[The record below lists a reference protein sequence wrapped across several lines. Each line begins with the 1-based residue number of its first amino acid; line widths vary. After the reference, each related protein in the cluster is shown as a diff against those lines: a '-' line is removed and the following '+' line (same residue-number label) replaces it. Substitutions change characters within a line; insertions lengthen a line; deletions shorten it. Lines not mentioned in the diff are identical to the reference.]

1 MSFDLSNFGK
11 TGDSERLSPTFA
23 DGIDDKVTESQAFD
37 ASANFLNDFD
47 EKSDDEDEKSED
59 EKSDDEKQDDS
70 GDNDEELEQVTEMAV
85 DKNDEH
91 VTEMD
96 VDDEHEE
103 GETKLCK
110 IVCVIMFFLF
120 SVLFFLFF
128 KVFADDETGLLL
140 ATSPKQGE
148 DGMVIVDA
156 FPWIQHEVDFPYKT
170 LTLPLSPSEQR
181 NAIGADFLRETLEK
195 NPRFCMTSK
204 GLARI
209 DVFNHNIELKF
220 NHVYGKTVRQK
231 TVSQNAERV
240 ENVLMGYD
248 FFMERAKENRVKTL
262 DEAMCLIPLD
272 ATTKEIIAAADMCL
286 RGKGLFYC
294 EFKNGTVASDEK
306 FAFWG
311 EINQYLLRPVWKAVK
326 RCLLEQEG
334 DELAPVQ
341 LGDHKYIF
349 SETPD
354 RVLAEFKEGDSE
366 CEYKSYSELF

>member
-1 MSFDLSNFGK
+1 
-11 TGDSERLSPTFA
+11 
-23 DGIDDKVTESQAFD
+23 
-37 ASANFLNDFD
+37 
-47 EKSDDEDEKSED
+47 
-59 EKSDDEKQDDS
+59 
-70 GDNDEELEQVTEMAV
+70 
-85 DKNDEH
+85 
-91 VTEMD
+91 
-96 VDDEHEE
+96 
-103 GETKLCK
+103 
-110 IVCVIMFFLF
+110 
-120 SVLFFLFF
+120 
-128 KVFADDETGLLL
+128 
-140 ATSPKQGE
+140 
-148 DGMVIVDA
+148 MVIVDA
-156 FPWIQHEVDFPYKT
+156 FPWIHYEIDFPYKT
-170 LTLPLSPSEQR
+170 LTLPLSQREQR

-195 NPRFCMTSK
+195 KPRFCMTSK

-220 NHVYGKTVRQK
+220 NHVYGKTVKQK

-248 FFMERAKENRVKTL
+248 FFMKMAKENRVKTL

-286 RGKGLFYC
+286 RDKGLFYC

-366 CEYKSYSELF
+366 CEYKSYSEFF